1 MLAEKVASW
10 GIPAL
15 LSHRHS
21 CGGQR
26 GMLFLMEKRGWCP
39 TSFPSAC
46 STVLSS

>member
-10 GIPAL
+10 GVPAL
-15 LSHRHS
+15 LSHS

-26 GMLFLMEKRGWCP
+26 GMLFLLEKRGWCP
-39 TSFPSAC
+39 TSRPSAC